1 MPARAL
7 YSALLWLAQ
16 PLYLLRLWW
25 RGRADEQAFLRR
37 LRESACKRFGTVL
50 SPDYNAA
57 HYNHLHFD
65 MGRTMKN
72 GSTFCR

>member
-25 RGRADEQAFLRR
+25 RGRAEPLY
-37 LRESACKRFGTVL
+37 REALAERFG
-50 SPDYNAA
+50 
-57 HYNHLHFD
+57 F
-65 MGRTMKN
+65 
-72 GSTFCR
+72 